1 MNVVLTKDVEKVGK
15 KGEIKNV
22 SAGFARNF
30 LLPNKFAVEASAAN
44 VKAVEEKKKR
54 DNIKLAKEKEV
65 FVELAAKMSK
75 LSVTIATQ
83 VGEED
88 KMFGAVTTEDIA
100 LALKELGFEVDKRK
114 IDLLEPIK
122 VLGVYEVSIKLHAD
136 VSATV
141 KVWVVK
147 K

>member
-1 MNVVLTKDVEKVGK
+1 MKVVLTKDVEKVGK

-22 SAGFARNF
+22 SAGYARNF
-30 LLPNKFAVEASAAN
+30 LLPKNVAIVATEAN
-44 VKAVEEKKKR
+44 IKAVEEKKKR
-54 DNIKLAKEKEV
+54 DNVKLAKEKEA
-65 FVELAAKMSK
+65 FVELAAKISK
-75 LSVTIATQ
+75 LSLTISTQ

-100 LALKELGFEVDKRK
+100 LALKEQGFEVDKRK
-114 IDLLEPIK
+114 IDLVEPIK
-122 VLGVYEVSIKLHAD
+122 ALGVYEVSVKLHAD
-136 VSATV
+136 VNAVV

>member
-30 LLPNKFAVEASAAN
+30 LLPKNFAVEASAAN

-65 FVELAAKMSK
+65 FVDLAAKISK
-75 LSVTIATQ
+75 LSLTISTQ

-100 LALKELGFEVDKRK
+100 MALKDQGFEVDKRK
-114 IDLLEPIK
+114 IDLEEPIK
-122 VLGVYEVSIKLHAD
+122 ALGVYEVSLKLHAE
-136 VSATV
+136 VTATV

>member
-100 LALKELGFEVDKRK
+100 VALKELGFEVDKRK

-122 VLGVYEVSIKLHAD
+122 VLGVYEVPVKLHAD